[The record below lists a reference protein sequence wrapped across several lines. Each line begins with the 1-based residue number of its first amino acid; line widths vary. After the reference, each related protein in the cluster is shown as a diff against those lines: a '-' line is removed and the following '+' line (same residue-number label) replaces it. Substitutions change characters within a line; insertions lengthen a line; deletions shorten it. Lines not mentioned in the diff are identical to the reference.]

1 MPETNQILD
10 LLTQAWS
17 SPFRYLIL
25 FIALYLLVFL
35 PFMLNKV
42 KKHRQAADA
51 YATEHPDAARILMGT
66 SVGITSESMT
76 VHQIDND
83 APVLFTEKSKQGF
96 FALPGSH
103 IIDVEYSYTRP
114 GVVYKNV
121 TTSTG
126 VTRQEI
132 EVEAGKRY
140 VLRFDRKAEHFVFE
154 EQ

>member
-1 MPETNQILD
+1 MPDTNQLLD
-10 LLTQAWS
+10 LLKQAWD

-25 FIALYLLVFL
+25 FLAAYLLIFL
-35 PFMLNKV
+35 PFMTSRI
-42 KKHRQAADA
+42 KKHRQAAEA
-51 YATEHPDAARILMGT
+51 YATEHPDAARVLLGT
-66 SVGITSESMT
+66 SVGITSESM
-76 VHQIDND
+76 VIHRIDND
-83 APVLFTEKSKQGF
+83 APVLFTEKTKQGF
-96 FALPGSH
+96 YALPGSH
-103 IIDVEYSYTRP
+103 IIDVEYNYTRP